1 MTRYARL
8 SLVAF
13 VSALA
18 TGCITASTS
27 IKIKP
32 DGSGTIEQS
41 VAMKAEAAEQFAAMA
56 AGFGGAAGKEGGA
69 KAAPPELFTEKQ
81 MQEAASKYGE
91 GVTFVSSKPIKT
103 KDFVGRT
110 ATYAFTDITKVHI
123 NQKPPAP
130 KDGMAPSSKSADD
143 VAFKFAKQPGGSSV
157 LTVVFPEPDL
167 SKKKPADAAAKKEGA
182 AKDQKMDPKQL
193 EMAKTMLDGLHISID
208 LDVAPGHIVK
218 TNSPYVEGSKVT
230 LLEMDFSQLISND
243 KLLSEVA
250 EPSSIEEAKKLL
262 QGVKGFKVNLDREV
276 SVEFK

>member
-1 MTRYARL
+1 MTTTARL
-8 SLVAF
+8 SVA
-13 VSALA
+13 ALA
-18 TGCITASTS
+18 CVFASGCITAAT
-27 IKIKP
+27 IIHVKP

-41 VAMKAEAAEQFAAMA
+41 VAMKAEAAAQFAEMA
-56 AGFGGAAGKEGGA
+56 AGFGGDAAKPGA
-69 KAAPPELFTEKQ
+69 AKGAVPELFTEKE
-81 MQEAASKYGE
+81 MRDAAPKLGE

-103 KDFVGRT
+103 KELVGRS
-110 ATYAFTDITKVHI
+110 ATYAFTDITKIHI

-130 KDGMAPSSKSADD
+130 KDGMAPPSKSADD
-143 VAFKFAKQPGGSSV
+143 VAFKFAKQPGGSSL

-167 SKKKPADAAAKKEGA
+167 TKKKPADAKDDKAKAAKP
-182 AKDQKMDPKQL
+182 DPQQV
-193 EMAKTMLDGLHISID
+193 EMAKKLFDGLRISID

-230 LLEMDFSQLISND
+230 LLEMDFSQLMTND

>member
-1 MTRYARL
+1 MTRTARL
-8 SLVAF
+8 SLA
-13 VSALA
+13 ALVCVFA
-18 TGCITASTS
+18 SGCITAST
-27 IKIKP
+27 IIHVKP
-32 DGSGTIEQS
+32 DGSGTIEQA
-41 VAMKAEAAEQFAAMA
+41 VAMKAEAAEQLAAMA
-56 AGFGGAAGKEGGA
+56 SGFGGDAAKPGAA
-69 KAAPPELFTEKQ
+69 KAAVPELFSEKE
-81 MQEAASKYGE
+81 MRDAATKYGD

-103 KDFVGRT
+103 KELVGRS
-110 ATYAFTDITKVHI
+110 AIYSFADITKVHI

-143 VAFKFAKQPGGSSV
+143 VAFKFAKQPGGSSL

-167 SKKKPADAAAKKEGA
+167 TKTKAEKKDDKTKAAKP
-182 AKDQKMDPKQL
+182 DPQQL
-193 EMAKTMLDGLHISID
+193 EMAKKMFDGLHISID

-230 LLEMDFSQLISND
+230 LLEMDFSQLMTND

-250 EPSSIEEAKKLL
+250 EPNSIEEAKKLL

>member
-1 MTRYARL
+1 MVRL
-8 SLVAF
+8 FLTAF
-13 VSALA
+13 VCVWA
-18 TGCITASTS
+18 TGCITAATV
-27 IKIKP
+27 IHVKP
-32 DGSGTIEQS
+32 DGTGTIEQS
-41 VAMKAEAAEQFAAMA
+41 VAMKAEAAQQLAEMA
-56 AGFGGAAGKEGGA
+56 SGFGGDSAKPGAAKGA
-69 KAAPPELFTEKQ
+69 VPDLFSETEMRDAAPKF
-81 MQEAASKYGE
+81 GE

-103 KDFVGRT
+103 KDLIGRT
-110 ATYAFTDITKVHI
+110 AVYSFTDITKVHI

-130 KDGMAPSSKSADD
+130 KDGMAPTSSKSADD
-143 VAFKFAKQPGGSSV
+143 VAFKFAKQAGGSSL

-167 SKKKPADAAAKKEGA
+167 TKKKPVET
-182 AKDQKMDPKQL
+182 KDGKTAGKPDPQQI
-193 EMAKTMLDGLHISID
+193 EMAKKMFDGLHISID

-230 LLEMDFSQLISND
+230 LLEMDFSQLMTNE